1 MTSDPCIAGIGECL
15 GRGTLISIVLV
26 MLVLPQILI
35 VGDRIIA
42 KTAFDIETPVH
53 TREES
58 GTLLIDGMV
67 RGTINGTVIGTVHA
81 VVRGEANVILV
92 SGSME
97 RQEDDG
103 TPALIEAGTE
113 TEEGAEEIE
122 LGRS

>member
-1 MTSDPCIAGIGECL
+1 M
-15 GRGTLISIVLV
+15 
-26 MLVLPQILI
+26 
-35 VGDRIIA
+35 
-42 KTAFDIETPVH
+42 
-53 TREES
+53 
-58 GTLLIDGMV
+58 
-67 RGTINGTVIGTVHA
+67 IGTVHA